1 MLYERV
7 IAYVRSTPWAILPS
21 YVQTMVEVLTLR
33 ANGIRLSDEEIA
45 ARVAAGR
52 AARGS
57 HGEAPKPASIAVVPV
72 WGVIS
77 HRMAAMDDLSS
88 PGGASA
94 EQLTGQIR
102 ALANDADISAIVL
115 DVDSPGGSVFGVPE
129 LAEEIR
135 AARAKK
141 PIIAVANAMAASAA
155 YWLASQATEFV
166 VTPSG
171 QVGSIGVYTL
181 HEDLSESLKAEGIEI
196 SVVKAGKYKIEGNPF
211 GPLDDEA
218 RAALQK
224 EVDSYYSMF
233 TKDVAKGRGVDVEA
247 VRNGFAEGRMANAKD
262 AVALGMADRVATLDE
277 VLADLVAGKLPSS
290 ARAAA
295 DPFEI
300 TAESIRADVAAAEEE
315 FQRTGKEPHLPTSA
329 APAAEE
335 LAEPA
340 PSAEEPLEM
349 YLRRMRLR
357 NLELGAM

>member
-7 IAYVRSTPWAILPS
+7 IAYVRSTPWAILPI
-21 YVQTMVEVLTLR
+21 YGQIIRDILVLR
-33 ANGIRLSDEEIA
+33 ASGVRLSEEEIQ
-45 ARVAAGR
+45 ARVEAGR

-57 HGEAPKPASIAVVPV
+57 HAEAPKPPSIAVVPV

-88 PGGASA
+88 PRGASA

-102 ALANDADISAIVL
+102 ALANDPDISAIVL

-141 PIIAVANAMAASAA
+141 PIVAVANAMAASAA

-181 HEDLSESLKAEGIEI
+181 HEDLSESLKQEGIEI

-224 EVDSYYSMF
+224 EVDSYYGMF
-233 TKDVAKGRGVDVEA
+233 TKDVAKGRRVDVEA

-262 AVALGMADRVATLDE
+262 ALAMGMVDRVATLDD
-277 VLADLVAGKLPSS
+277 VLADLVAGNLPKGS
-290 ARAAA
+290 
-295 DPFEI
+295 
-300 TAESIRADVAAAEEE
+300 RADVLTIGFDAAEVAE
-315 FQRTGKEPHLPTSA
+315 A
-329 APAAEE
+329 VAPAA
-335 LAEPA
+335 LVDAVPA
-340 PSAEEPLEM
+340 AIADAPAARQAEEPLEM

-357 NLELGAM
+357 NLELGAL